1 MADSISDPID
11 HARTTRQHA
20 GETMKNG
27 TNSPGLVLVAIGWWR
42 WLWACTDSPS
52 STVGALSGIGLAV
65 VLSSAGLTWVLLAHR
80 EVRKDERR
88 WHAAHP
94 GRPSNLRQAD
104 RHPGSYTLD
113 CRLRERNHDG
123 CEAEHQ
129 NIQVTSGT
137 RIPAACWR

>member
-27 TNSPGLVLVAIGWWR
+27 TNSPGLVLVAIGVVA
-42 WLWACTDSPS
+42 LVVGLYGLAVG

-65 VLSSAGLTWVLLAHR
+65 MLGSAGLTWVLLAHR

-94 GRPSNLRQAD
+94 EQSLQP
-104 RHPGSYTLD
+104 
-113 CRLRERNHDG
+113 
-123 CEAEHQ
+123 
-129 NIQVTSGT
+129 
-137 RIPAACWR
+137 PAS